1 MRAIVT
7 EGKLKDLLDE
17 IVINNFGRGVKD
29 THERPWHIVFS
40 EGYYG
45 KYYTAL
51 CELEGSPVKA
61 RVIIDISDL
70 RDCFLTKNISICHP
84 SVTAISACMHK
95 TKKFTP
101 GNSNQSR
108 TKQILYEVASLR
120 DKLLEEKQNNKQS
133 R

>member
-17 IVINNFGRGVKD
+17 IVTNNFGRGKKD
-29 THERPWHIVFS
+29 VQVRPWHIVFS
-40 EGYYG
+40 CGYYG
-45 KYYTAL
+45 EFHTAL

-61 RVIIDISDL
+61 SVIIDISDL
-70 RDCFLTKNISICHP
+70 RDPILAKNIFFCRPSII
-84 SVTAISACMHK
+84 AISALMNK

-108 TKQILYEVASLR
+108 TRQILYEVASLR
-120 DKLLEEKQNNKQS
+120 DKLLAEKQNNKQS
-133 R
+133 